1 MQLSA
6 GRQFGFGVELVEVEE
21 EDVLVFEEWLEI
33 GVDDDD
39 EDNED
44 AATFKSWSR
53 EGDTLKVGESHSG
66 EQSARLTP
74 GESGHELVSL
84 TRLGVL
90 GLCLWSTLIRFTSGW
105 FAQVSMSTAAFFP
118 GWLASLAWLALD
130 SACCWISSVHKDAG
144 GLPLQVVHPHR
155 IAFR

>member
-1 MQLSA
+1 MEWCIL
-6 GRQFGFGVELVEVEE
+6 RCCTEVELVEEE
-21 EDVLVFEEWLEI
+21 EDELVGEVWLEI
-33 GVDDDD
+33 GVDEED
-39 EDNED
+39 EDKE
-44 AATFKSWSR
+44 AAPFFSQEIL
-53 EGDTLKVGESHSG
+53 EGDTLKVGESQSG

-105 FAQVSMSTAAFFP
+105 FAQLSTAALFAV
-118 GWLASLAWLALD
+118 GLASLAWLAMD
-130 SACCWISSVHKDAG
+130 SACCWIGSVHKAAG